1 MEKLL
6 MNLKKEIFP
15 IGLVLI
21 LILSRLIPHPPN
33 FTPIVAVAIMS
44 GYLFKN
50 IYLSFATLLV
60 SMLVAD
66 AFIGFYENIFFVYL
80 SLLFLVY
87 IFYKLGRK
95 INLKNLFLYSFAGSI
110 LFFIITNFGV
120 WLLGSPGLDNVPYE
134 KNLQGLIKCYILAI
148 PFIKNTVLSTLT
160 FSYSILLVNTL
171 KILYLLKKPTCL
183 LPISGKLNVWNYK
196 LTVIR

>member
-15 IGLVLI
+15 VGLVLI

-95 INLKNLFLYSFAGSI
+95 INLKNLFLYSFTGSI

-148 PFIKNTVLSTLT
+148 PFIKNTVLSTLI
-160 FSYSILLVNTL
+160 FSHSVLLVNSL
-171 KILYLLKKPTCL
+171 KNK
-183 LPISGKLNVWNYK
+183 IS
-196 LTVIR
+196 I